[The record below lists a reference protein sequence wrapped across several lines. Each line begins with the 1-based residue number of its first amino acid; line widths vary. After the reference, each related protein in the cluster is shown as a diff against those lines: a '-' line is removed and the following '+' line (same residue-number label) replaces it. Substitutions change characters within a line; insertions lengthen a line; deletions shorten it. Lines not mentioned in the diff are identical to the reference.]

1 MKYSLNDKIAHYNSL
16 INPESASKDLELLR
30 QLAPAKRL
38 DSSWIRHPELFAN
51 KILYMLLDFASPEE
65 ISQHRQPDTTP
76 EAKETKEDKPEI
88 KEDKPEIKEL
98 KSENETLQEELEE
111 KNNELEET
119 KEALQEAEER
129 ADEAEERATQAEEEL
144 EAEKKKDQ

>member
-16 INPESASKDLELLR
+16 INPESAPKDLELLR

-88 KEDKPEIKEL
+88 KEL
-98 KSENETLQEELEE
+98 KSENEILQEELEE